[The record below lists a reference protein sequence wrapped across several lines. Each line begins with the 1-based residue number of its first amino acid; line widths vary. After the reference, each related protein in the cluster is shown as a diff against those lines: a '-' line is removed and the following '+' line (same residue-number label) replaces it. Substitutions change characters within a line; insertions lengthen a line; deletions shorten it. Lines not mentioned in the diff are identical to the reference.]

1 MPFTMKGKVV
11 RWVELRETVSVLA
24 NKHEMPVVLH
34 VGIDV
39 DYAAGYM
46 ILKFRGVTQASYY
59 ICVFLAR

>member
-1 MPFTMKGKVV
+1 M